1 MEINKDNNESRD
13 SVRPPDTSASG
24 RRSIPGSPDAQ
35 KHHSDGSAAP
45 TGAAAPANR
54 GRAVPS
60 GGRAVPTAGRAAQAA
75 NRASAPSTSAG
86 GAGGARDMHGAG
98 SARDVHGAG
107 GTRDIN
113 SAARRTDGGQT
124 AGQADAQAN
133 AHAVGQR
140 PQGRSIPGAQ
150 RNYSAAPRPN
160 SGASPSDSISSADG
174 ARPSYVRS
182 APRRAAR
189 DGVPTEANNPNNTP
203 DAANSRAPEEANSS
217 MGRQNA
223 SPRNVAAQSAMSH
236 RPSQSADGN
245 ENPAQGEGRATPDK
259 NRVSAL
265 RPSSAVNDAGATR
278 VIPAA
283 GRGGAANAGKKDGV
297 KPKKKPK
304 NASLRERLREEGN
317 NAVLSLVKAAVYL
330 ICVILVST
338 IISVTVIMVGNDIFA
353 FVKSDEKITVVIP
366 ENPDIDTISDI
377 LAENGIIKYPSVFRW
392 YISDKDKNY
401 GSNAGVFV
409 AGTYELSPSMD
420 YEDLLASFKPKKPS
434 GTSWVTIPEGYT
446 TDEIIDLLIE
456 KGVGVS
462 DGYSSLRAAYEDVI
476 NNYDFDYWFID
487 ELEEKGISKDR
498 IYRLDGYLFPDT
510 YEFYNAS
517 KPSTVINKMLYRF
530 NEIFTEEYRELAGQS
545 GYTVDEIVTI
555 ASMVEKEAN
564 NPADYFN
571 VSEVFRNRLANPGA
585 YPALESDA
593 TVLYYL
599 HHTTGERPSKTTPE
613 DTKLEVPYNTYIYP
627 GLPPG
632 AISNPSATAI
642 LAALNPSQNGYYF
655 FVSSDTETY
664 FSQTYDQHMYYI
676 NLIASGMG

>member
-13 SVRPPDTSASG
+13 SVRSSDTSASG

-35 KHHSDGSAAP
+35 KHHGDDSVIP

-60 GGRAVPTAGRAAQAA
+60 GGRAVPTAGRTAQTV

-86 GAGGARDMHGAG
+86 GA
-98 SARDVHGAG
+98 RDVHGAG
-107 GTRDIN
+107 GARDIN

-160 SGASPSDSISSADG
+160 SGTSPSDSISSADG

-223 SPRNVAAQSAMSH
+223 SPRNDAAQSAMSH
-236 RPSQSADGN
+236 RSAQPADGN
-245 ENPAQGEGRATPDK
+245 ENPAQGE
-259 NRVSAL
+259 
-265 RPSSAVNDAGATR
+265 
-278 VIPAA
+278 

-487 ELEEKGISKDR
+487 ELEDKGISKDR

>member
-13 SVRPPDTSASG
+13 SVRSSDTSASG
-24 RRSIPGSPDAQ
+24 RRSIHGSPDAQ
-35 KHHSDGSAAP
+35 KHHGDNSVIP

-60 GGRAVPTAGRAAQAA
+60 GGRAVPTAGRTAQAA

-86 GAGGARDMHGAG
+86 GAGGARD
-98 SARDVHGAG
+98 VHGAG

-113 SAARRTDGGQT
+113 SAARRTNGVQT

-133 AHAVGQR
+133 AHAAGQR

-160 SGASPSDSISSADG
+160 SGTSPSDSISSADG

-189 DGVPTEANNPNNTP
+189 DGVPT
-203 DAANSRAPEEANSS
+203 EANSS

-245 ENPAQGEGRATPDK
+245 ENPAQGEGRAAPDK

-283 GRGGAANAGKKDGV
+283 GRGGAANAGKKDGA

-510 YEFYNAS
+510 YEF
-517 KPSTVINKMLYRF
+517 
-530 NEIFTEEYRELAGQS
+530 
-545 GYTVDEIVTI
+545 
-555 ASMVEKEAN
+555 
-564 NPADYFN
+564 
-571 VSEVFRNRLANPGA
+571 
-585 YPALESDA
+585 
-593 TVLYYL
+593 
-599 HHTTGERPSKTTPE
+599 
-613 DTKLEVPYNTYIYP
+613 
-627 GLPPG
+627 
-632 AISNPSATAI
+632 
-642 LAALNPSQNGYYF
+642 
-655 FVSSDTETY
+655 
-664 FSQTYDQHMYYI
+664 
-676 NLIASGMG
+676 